1 MVSTRFKNCR
11 RTFGLP
17 ELDNFDGA
25 LIFFE
30 NRQHLQF
37 AELKKNGNRSW
48 SGVISLKFN
57 TNFSSVQF
65 KRFLMFFHISHRH
78 SKGKS
83 GLMCTPIT
91 SEIIQCNN
99 QSNINVVWTHKCW
112 LMCENIE
119 LCTSALFYELTRVV
133 MGNVRKV

>member
-78 SKGKS
+78 SKVKS

-91 SEIIQCNN
+91 SEIIRCTVKKGTWMLFEPTNCGFMRL
-99 QSNINVVWTHKCW
+99 NI
-112 LMCENIE
+112 IE
-119 LCTSALFYELTRVV
+119 IFWVQWIRQRSRCPKY
-133 MGNVRKV
+133 